1 MLDGLGWERAVVAGE
16 AISARRRYLTTRRR
30 LLMPF
35 ALDTGTPFGQRAQRR
50 LREDKL
56 AWLVTTSDDG
66 TPQPVPV
73 WFLWDR
79 PASFLLYSKPA
90 TAKLRNIAERPR
102 VALHL
107 DGNGEGGDI
116 VVVLGDAAV
125 SDDPPAHELP
135 EYVEKYAAF
144 IARNSWTP
152 ESFAADYSVPVRIE
166 ASRVRGF

>member
-1 MLDGLGWERAVVAGE
+1 
-16 AISARRRYLTTRRR
+16 
-30 LLMPF
+30 MPF
-35 ALDTGTPFGQRAQRR
+35 TIESETPFGQRAQKR
-50 LREDKL
+50 LREEKV

-79 PASFLLYSKPA
+79 TASFLIYSRPD

-116 VVVLGDAAV
+116 VVVLGNAALAG
-125 SDDPPAHELP
+125 DPPAHELP
-135 EYVEKYAAF
+135 GYVEKYAAF

-152 ESFAADYSVPVRIE
+152 ESFAADYSVALRIE
-166 ASRVRGF
+166 ATKLRGF

>member
-1 MLDGLGWERAVVAGE
+1 
-16 AISARRRYLTTRRR
+16 
-30 LLMPF
+30 MPF
-35 ALDTGTPFGQRAQRR
+35 TIDTETPFGERAQKR
-50 LREDKL
+50 LREERI
-56 AWLVTTSDDG
+56 AWLVTTSEDG

-79 PASFLLYSKPA
+79 PASFLIYSRPD
-90 TAKLRNIAERPR
+90 TAKLRNIAARPR

-107 DGNGEGGDI
+107 NSNGDGGDI

-125 SDDPPAHELP
+125 TEHPPAHALP
-135 EYVEKYAAF
+135 EYVEKYAEF

-166 ASRVRGF
+166 ATKLRGF

>member
-1 MLDGLGWERAVVAGE
+1 
-16 AISARRRYLTTRRR
+16 
-30 LLMPF
+30 
-35 ALDTGTPFGQRAQRR
+35 
-50 LREDKL
+50 
-56 AWLVTTSDDG
+56 
-66 TPQPVPV
+66 V

-79 PASFLLYSKPA
+79 PASFLIYSKPA

-125 SDDPPAHELP
+125 TNDAPANDVPDYL
-135 EYVEKYAAF
+135 EKYAEF

-152 ESFAADYSVPVRIE
+152 ESFAADYSVALRIE
-166 ASRVRGF
+166 ASKLRGF

>member
-1 MLDGLGWERAVVAGE
+1 
-16 AISARRRYLTTRRR
+16 
-30 LLMPF
+30 MPF
-35 ALDTGTPFGQRAQRR
+35 DIDPETPFGERAQRR
-50 LREDKL
+50 LREERL
-56 AWLVTTSDDG
+56 AWLITTSDDG

-79 PASFLLYSKPA
+79 PESFLLYSKPD

-107 DGNGEGGDI
+107 DGNGKGADI
-116 VVVLGDAAV
+116 VVVLGSASVAQ
-125 SDDPPAHELP
+125 DPPAHQMP
-135 EYVEKYAAF
+135 RYVEKYSAF

-166 ASRVRGF
+166 ATGLRGW

>member
-1 MLDGLGWERAVVAGE
+1 
-16 AISARRRYLTTRRR
+16 
-30 LLMPF
+30 MPF

-125 SDDPPAHELP
+125 SADPPAHELP

>member
-56 AWLVTTSDDG
+56 AWLITTSDDG